1 MSQKM
6 CHHTM
11 NNPSDSDHDNTPAL
25 VPLHAIEAR
34 IVGCLIEKQATT
46 PDAYP
51 MTLNAIVVAC
61 NQKTSRDPVLDLEPG
76 AVGHC
81 LRELEGRG
89 LVGASLG
96 ARSTRYE
103 HRFDSYFEV
112 TPRQRA
118 LLAMLLLRGP
128 QTVNE
133 LYTRCERLADF
144 PDADEV
150 RVQLERLAQRDE
162 PLVVCVGH
170 ASGQREDRHMHLLCG
185 SELANERSAS
195 IATADGSASQP
206 TELVDLGERVEALEQ
221 DVANL
226 NDAVEEIRSQ
236 QPDSD

>member
-1 MSQKM
+1 MNETSDAD
-6 CHHTM
+6 HHQV
-11 NNPSDSDHDNTPAL
+11 PAL
-25 VPLHAIEAR
+25 VPLHAVEAR

-61 NQKTSRDPVLDLEPG
+61 NQKTNRDPVVDLEPG
-76 AVGHC
+76 AVGNY
-81 LRELEGRG
+81 LLQLEGRG
-89 LVGASLG
+89 LVGASMG

-103 HRFDSYFEV
+103 HRFDRYFEV

-144 PDADEV
+144 PDVDEV
-150 RVQLERLAQRDE
+150 RVQLARLGQRDE

-170 ASGQREDRHMHLLCG
+170 AAGQREDRHMHLLCG
-185 SELANERSAS
+185 TEPVDEHAEPLAAPADSA
-195 IATADGSASQP
+195 TRPVADA
-206 TELVDLGERVEALEQ
+206 ELGERVEALEQ

-226 NDAVEEIRSQ
+226 NEAVDELRSQ
-236 QPDSD
+236 QTDPD

>member
-1 MSQKM
+1 
-6 CHHTM
+6 M
-11 NNPSDSDHDNTPAL
+11 NQPDNSNHDRTPA
-25 VPLHAIEAR
+25 VAPLHPNEAR
-34 IVGCLIEKQATT
+34 IVGCLIEKQSTT

-61 NQKTSRDPVLDLEPG
+61 NQKTSRDPVLELEPG
-76 AVGHC
+76 AVGNY
-81 LRELEGRG
+81 LLQLEGRG
-89 LVGASLG
+89 LIRASMG

-103 HRFDSYFEV
+103 HRFDRYHDS

-118 LLAMLLLRGP
+118 LLAMLMLRGP

-162 PLVVCVGH
+162 PLVTCVGH
-170 ASGQREDRHMHLLCG
+170 ASGQREDRYMHLLCG
-185 SELANERSAS
+185 DAYADERSETMA
-195 IATADGSASQP
+195 APDRNGRLPQP
-206 TELVDLGERVEALEQ
+206 EVAELGERVEALEQ

-226 NDAVEEIRSQ
+226 NEVVEELRSQ
-236 QPDSD
+236 QSDPG

>member
-1 MSQKM
+1 
-6 CHHTM
+6 M
-11 NNPSDSDHDNTPAL
+11 NHPTDPDNHDTTARD
-25 VPLHAIEAR
+25 PLHAVEAR

-81 LRELEGRG
+81 LRQLEGRG
-89 LVGASLG
+89 LVGASMG

-103 HRFDSYFEV
+103 HRFDSYYDG

-133 LYTRCERLADF
+133 LYTRCERMADF

-150 RVQLERLAQRDE
+150 RVQLERLSQRDQ

-170 ASGQREDRHMHLLCG
+170 ASGQREDRYMHLLCG
-185 SELANERSAS
+185 SEYVDERSAS
-195 IATADGSASQP
+195 MATVERGSSSRKHE
-206 TELVDLGERVEALEQ
+206 TTDLAERVEALEH
-221 DVANL
+221 DLAVL
-226 NDAVEEIRSQ
+226 NRAIEELRSLK
-236 QPDSD
+236 SDQESASPRSA